1 MGANYNLLQVIYD
14 VVVMKLV
21 LQSPARNFQ
30 VNNQW
35 KSGLINDKEWINN
48 QWSLDSVKSALVQ
61 PA

>member
-21 LQSPARNFQ
+21 LQSPARNFK

-35 KSGLINDKEWINN
+35 KSGLINDKVKAFR
-48 QWSLDSVKSALVQ
+48 SLDSVKSALVQ